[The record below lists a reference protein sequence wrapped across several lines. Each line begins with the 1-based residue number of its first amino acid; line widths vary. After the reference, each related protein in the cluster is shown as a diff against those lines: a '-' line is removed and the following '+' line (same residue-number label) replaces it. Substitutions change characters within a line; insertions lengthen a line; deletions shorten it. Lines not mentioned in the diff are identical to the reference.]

1 MPENDLVN
9 LPIEMKYLILSF
21 LPIHYLIESF
31 NDESESNEYI
41 SYIVN
46 DCKKYFI
53 KSATEINNFIVQ
65 YEMNYN
71 SLNWKK
77 EEYEYLRNL
86 IINNNLNNF
95 KEMKLL
101 SRFILKNNFILFLD
115 HKRDQLIN
123 ILTLLNINSLEICWI
138 FTKEEIL
145 NYKLSKIGFY
155 EKHCNLYLILL
166 NTIVK
171 DKKFIDEMTN
181 DIFRLHA
188 LLYIV
193 KNQVKINILKVINID
208 KPNENIKIINLDQMK
223 LFKNK
228 NYYSNE
234 IIFQNIIK
242 GNRELLLKY
251 ESQPSNLKLSINYC
265 LQYTSKYLP
274 FNYYGN
280 RTWVKNIKL
289 YFNPSSRDYHLKCKR
304 SIFKL
309 FSLFLDYEITAIILI
324 EIILACYGYIFT
336 FKTTRALIFT
346 ENSIFLKLFIL
357 LFDFFIVSQIVLLFK
372 KDIIGNLDF
381 YLKAGGFVLL
391 KSLISFGFSYFG
403 YKEDFIYL
411 QYVEWGNNLLVAF
424 IIYNLAIT
432 VKDIWKGYLKEGFD
446 LFFVSKVEFLSRKEF
461 KTDINLAKS
470 KTKKSKSR
478 KWMWPTIVGG
488 LTSIAVAGVSYYVY
502 NNYFNW

>member
-1 MPENDLVN
+1 
-9 LPIEMKYLILSF
+9 
-21 LPIHYLIESF
+21 
-31 NDESESNEYI
+31 
-41 SYIVN
+41 
-46 DCKKYFI
+46 
-53 KSATEINNFIVQ
+53 
-65 YEMNYN
+65 
-71 SLNWKK
+71 
-77 EEYEYLRNL
+77 
-86 IINNNLNNF
+86 
-95 KEMKLL
+95 
-101 SRFILKNNFILFLD
+101 
-115 HKRDQLIN
+115 
-123 ILTLLNINSLEICWI
+123 
-138 FTKEEIL
+138 
-145 NYKLSKIGFY
+145 
-155 EKHCNLYLILL
+155 
-166 NTIVK
+166 
-171 DKKFIDEMTN
+171 
-181 DIFRLHA
+181 
-188 LLYIV
+188 
-193 KNQVKINILKVINID
+193 
-208 KPNENIKIINLDQMK
+208 MK

-289 YFNPSSRDYHLKCKR
+289 YFNPSSRDYHLKCYR

-309 FSLFLDYEITAIILI
+309 FSLFLDYEITAIIII
-324 EIILACYGYIFT
+324 EIILAYYGYIFT

-381 YLKAGGFVLL
+381 YLKAGGFILL

-424 IIYNLAIT
+424 IIYNLALT
-432 VKDIWKGYLKEGFD
+432 VKDIWKGYLREGFD

-478 KWMWPTIVGG
+478 KWMWPTIIGG